1 MGNLVWCLCA
11 CCCCCCLGM
20 SFALSSKLFK
30 VVVIGDAS
38 VGKTCLLG
46 TLTTGKFMKDTKAT
60 LGVDLCDHAFS
71 VDGED
76 VTLQL
81 WDTAGQERVAGLTVP
96 SLQGLE
102 RWRNAFIEGAFVT
115 DPTSVPMV
123 VFGNKIDE
131 DRELWEV
138 SKAEMEAWCAKYGL
152 PLFLTSAKDNV
163 GLLSGFEAVAQA
175 CMQSDTLDDD
185 ANNDTIEIQ
194 ALQPNKPKKDGC
206 SC

>member
-1 MGNLVWCLCA
+1 M
-11 CCCCCCLGM
+11 
-20 SFALSSKLFK
+20 
-30 VVVIGDAS
+30 
-38 VGKTCLLG
+38 
-46 TLTTGKFMKDTKAT
+46 
-60 LGVDLCDHAFS
+60 
-71 VDGED
+71 
-76 VTLQL
+76 TLQL
-81 WDTAGQERVAGLTVP
+81 WDTAGQERFAGLTVP
-96 SLQGLE
+96 FLRGSDACVLVFDVTSAASLQGLE